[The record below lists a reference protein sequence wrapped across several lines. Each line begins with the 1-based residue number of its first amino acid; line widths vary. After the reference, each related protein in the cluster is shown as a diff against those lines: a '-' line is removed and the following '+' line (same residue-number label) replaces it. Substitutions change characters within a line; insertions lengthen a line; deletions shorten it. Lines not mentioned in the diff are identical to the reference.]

1 MSPISTRMMFVHTA
15 PATTGIARVVQTP
28 ASPAAL
34 ATNHAVAA
42 HPVVLQQ
49 ATNVMTVN
57 PAVLHWMDPIIFT
70 RLSLPQ
76 PRSGFSLPTLISPV
90 ATPNDQTLLEEP
102 QDATKKHY
110 LPGYGIGT
118 TGNGTQLMQWVS
130 LEPIGNS
137 YQLIVHLKENT
148 AQSLSSGNVRIDAP
162 TRCLLTGNLQQ
173 RAVTWDFGTAT
184 TENNTLK
191 LTLPIAD
198 IGTRNSIYQAM
209 TDPAAQAQ
217 LILRRSLTVG
227 VPTPPQTGPAPVAG
241 KPAGQPPAQLYR
253 STAVT
258 IDTAISFTFSKDLDK
273 NVFAQLD
280 GVGGAP
286 PAAWNIVRVNWNQRP
301 YVYYQERNIPTNIY
315 FLPDEFKI
323 ARDSNASH
331 SPKLTVVTN
340 GEDINSVTLTLSYV
354 AQPVW
359 SADRIAAAAAIL
371 QQQLSLTAPADLA
384 VFDAT
389 DTALALTLPPQ
400 DPGASVASVQQP
412 GVKIRIPYFIAGSV
426 TLKLAQFQQIY
437 DALFDNVSELL
448 SGMVSVTVDQDVEAI
463 PFTARASDFAG
474 DIFET
479 TTTFDPQANHVSC
492 ALRNAIE
499 STIHVDQLGATL
511 TRNGKNVPSTIQQ
524 ISPSLPVDL
533 VPSPNG
539 KPANP
544 AAGPAATPAP
554 SPPSSL
560 TATVQAAPDRSIDD
574 ATKVLFDFTGAR
586 VIADAKA
593 IWQAIMQNQV
603 VGPVTRQITI
613 KLVAGLLAP
622 PTAAGGT
629 TGAAAAASSTPAAN
643 ALLAVQVV
651 FESGQTASFDGSQ
664 SADAAGFLNQT
675 VNLAVPVA
683 QYVLHEADT
692 GTYRYR
698 VVQISRGGQTKG
710 DWIVD
715 NTDVLFVSVG

>member
-1 MSPISTRMMFVHTA
+1 MSPVSTRMMFVHTA
-15 PATTGIARVVQTP
+15 PATIGMARLAETP
-28 ASPAAL
+28 ASPAAP
-34 ATNHAVAA
+34 AFNHAVAA

-49 ATNVMTVN
+49 ASNVMTVN
-57 PAVLHWMDPIIFT
+57 PAVLRWMDPIIFT
-70 RLSLPQ
+70 RFSLPQ
-76 PRSGFSLPTLISPV
+76 PRGAFSLPMLISPV

-110 LPGYGIGT
+110 LPGYGIAT
-118 TGNGTQLMQWVS
+118 TGNGTQLVQWVS
-130 LEPIGNS
+130 LEPIGKS

-162 TRCLLTGNLQQ
+162 TRYMLTANLQQ
-173 RAVTWDFGTAT
+173 QAVSWDFGTAA
-184 TENNTLK
+184 TEDSTLK

-209 TDPAAQAQ
+209 TDPAAQAR

-227 VPTPPQTGPAPVAG
+227 IPTPPQTSPGSAAG

-258 IDTAISFTFSKDLDK
+258 IDTAIPFTFSKDLDK

-286 PAAWNIVRVNWNQRP
+286 PVAWNIVRVNWNQRP

-340 GEDINSVTLTLSYV
+340 GADIDSVTLTLSYV

-359 SADRIAAAAAIL
+359 SADRIAAASATL
-371 QQQLSLTAPADLA
+371 QQQLSLTAPPDLA

-389 DTALALTLPPQ
+389 DTTLALTLPPQ
-400 DPGASVASVQQP
+400 DPGGSVASVQQP

-437 DALFDNVSELL
+437 DALFDNISELL
-448 SGMVSVTVDQDVEAI
+448 SGMISVTVDQDVEAV

-479 TTTFDPQANHVSC
+479 TTTFDPQANQVSC

-499 STIHVDQLGATL
+499 STIHVDRLGVTL
-511 TRNGKNVPSTIQQ
+511 TRNGKSAPSTVQQ

-533 VPSPNG
+533 V
-539 KPANP
+539 
-544 AAGPAATPAP
+544 AAGSAATPTT
-554 SPPSSL
+554 PPASSL
-560 TATVQAAPDRSIDD
+560 TMTVQAAPDQSIDD
-574 ATKVLFDFTGAR
+574 ATKVLFDFTGTR
-586 VIADAKA
+586 VIPDAKA

-613 KLVAGLLAP
+613 KLIADLLSPAS
-622 PTAAGGT
+622 AAGGT
-629 TGAAAAASSTPAAN
+629 TGASATAPATPAAN

-664 SADAAGFLNQT
+664 SADAVGFLNQK

-692 GTYRYR
+692 GSYRYR
-698 VVQISRGGQTKG
+698 VVQISRAGQIRG
-710 DWIVD
+710 DWITD
-715 NTDVLFVSVG
+715 NTDVLFVSVGG